1 MEDMKTIISTI
12 VLMLAV
18 VAANAQKVTFYS
30 QEFEEG
36 VRNHIGLA
44 EGADV
49 LQTHTD
55 TITSIDLSGLGI
67 TDIRDVVYLSAVKK
81 LNLSYNEISDV
92 SSLLTLENLQ
102 SVDLSNNQIE
112 DVNTLAFM
120 QLDSLEL
127 DVSSN
132 YIQDFSYFYSPTP
145 CQFTFLGMG
154 MQQVKD
160 APYFDVYQ
168 LFVDINAQGK
178 TELFYRGYT
187 NMEGPTYVACG
198 EAQTAATMNG
208 NSNSCIVPGHPA
220 EPQVVTLTNGEKAY
234 TTWVLPPTEVEVT
247 SGEAVTINTG
257 LPEDYTIASAWC
269 SHGEVTIDATT
280 LNYTAASVS
289 PTGED
294 TLYISY
300 YSRGQLRGFTQY
312 YLVDPN
318 VVSTLPGDANNDR
331 QVTIADITAIVSK
344 ILDKPQTNFRPRN
357 ADINKDGDITTHDIN
372 ALINVI
378 LHKPSPPISDQ

>member
-36 VRNHIGLA
+36 VRDHIGLA

-187 NMEGPTYVACG
+187 NIESPVYLACG
-198 EAQTAATMNG
+198 EAQTTVTMNG
-208 NSNSCIVPGHPA
+208 NTNSCIVPGHPA

-234 TTWVLPPTEVEVT
+234 TTWVLPPTEIEVS

-257 LPEDYTIASAWC
+257 LPEDYTITSAWC
-269 SHGEVTIDATT
+269 KQGEVNIDATT
-280 LNYTAASVS
+280 LNYIA
-289 PTGED
+289 PDHLEED
-294 TLYISY
+294 TLYIGY
-300 YSRGQLRGFTQY
+300 YSGGQLRGFTQY
-312 YLVDPN
+312 YLVDPSE
-318 VVSTLPGDANNDR
+318 VSTLLGDVNNDR
-331 QVTIADITAIVSK
+331 QITIADVTAMVNK
-344 ILDKPQTNFRPRN
+344 ICDKPQTVFRARN
-357 ADINKDGDITTHDIN
+357 ADITKDGDITIADVK
-372 ALINVI
+372 ALVNII
-378 LHKPSPPISDQ
+378 LGN